1 MVSALFQSRAA
12 GTRTFVNNGHQFGWE
27 IIQDM
32 YRREL
37 QQIRNGQ
44 VARIPKLKESH
55 IVRDSWTC
63 LNVLSS
69 KVMQVS

>member
-1 MVSALFQSRAA
+1 MVSALFQSQAA
-12 GTRTFVNNGHQFGWE
+12 GTRSFVNNGHQFGWDF
-27 IIQDM
+27 IQDM

-37 QQIRNGQ
+37 QRIRNGQ

-55 IVRDSWTC
+55 IVSDSWTH
-63 LNVLSS
+63 LNVLPS

>member
-12 GTRTFVNNGHQFGWE
+12 GTRSFVNNGHQFGWE

-37 QQIRNGQ
+37 QRIRNGQ

-55 IVRDSWTC
+55 IVRDSWTR
-63 LNVLSS
+63 LNVLPS